1 MARRLLLVCLVVGI
15 AVPASVVV
23 AGKRANQRFLARIL
37 AVDGPGSGI
46 DADTV
51 HGMTPDQMKAELST
65 DIDRRLSALEARA
78 TISRDTL
85 YAHSRRA
92 TLATGESQH
101 LYADCD
107 DPRDVALSCAGG
119 AISGATESPIT
130 WMGVVLGDGSASVDR
145 CLVVVQAGNSAPQ
158 TEIEATVRCLKLA
171 S

>member
-1 MARRLLLVCLVVGI
+1 MTRRLMMVALVVAL
-15 AVPASVVV
+15 AVPASVVL
-23 AGKRANQRFLARIL
+23 AGRRAEQRFLARIL

-51 HGMTPDQMKAELST
+51 HGLTPDQMKAEVP
-65 DIDRRLSALEARA
+65 DDVMRRLTALEARVA
-78 TISRDTL
+78 ISRDAL

-107 DPRDVALSCAGG
+107 DLRDVALSCAGG

-145 CLVVVQAGNSAPQ
+145 CLVVVQAGTSAAQ
-158 TEIEATVRCLKLA
+158 TEIEATVRCIQLR

>member
-1 MARRLLLVCLVVGI
+1 MARRLVLAVLLVAI

-51 HGMTPDQMKAELST
+51 HGLTPDQMRAEMS
-65 DIDRRLSALEARA
+65 DDVSRRLTALEARFS
-78 TISRDTL
+78 ISRQAL

-130 WMGVVLGDGSASVDR
+130 WMGVVLGDGTASVDR
-145 CLVVVQAGNSAPQ
+145 CLVVVQAGSSAAQ
-158 TEIEATVRCLKLA
+158 TEIEATVRCLQLR